1 MVDFKS
7 IETFLWVVTLGSF
20 RGAAQRLTLPSPPSR
35 SGSPSSNAKWGE
47 AVEPRSPRGS
57 PTPSGRQLM
66 VYAEKLI
73 GLRSEMMADVGD
85 RSAMRGVMRLGVA
98 ETIVHTWL
106 SRLIKS
112 VNTAYPNLS
121 LEIEVDITPNLSA
134 RLLAQEIELAFVLGP
149 LSASSVRNRSAVRL
163 SDRLS
168 GQPRT
173 RPRRGSLTVH
183 DLAKFPIITFPRK
196 TQPYEIVRSLFNRPD
211 LPPIRLHASA
221 SLATVIHMAI
231 EGLGIAVIPTA
242 IVENELAA
250 RAVATALDRSENL
263 AADVFGELA
272 GIPRYDRG
280 RARRRSRRPKSR
292 GRAPRLTCRRRRVI
306 EKQPPYP
313 KVWEQPHEPHRVQSA
328 DTIPP
333 GSGTRFTKP
342 RNSAPHPRAECG
354 G

>member
-20 RGAAQRLTLPSPPSR
+20 RGAAQRLNTTQPAISQRIAQLEREMGVKLLSR
-35 SGSPSSNAKWGE
+35 EHRMA
-47 AVEPRSPRGS
+47 S

-73 GLRSEMMADVGD
+73 GLRSEMMAEIGD
-85 RSAMRGVMRLGVA
+85 RSATRGVMRLGVA

-106 SRLIKS
+106 PRLIKS
-112 VNTAYPNLS
+112 VNSAYPNLS

-134 RLLAQEIELAFVLGP
+134 RLLAQEIELAFVVGP
-149 LSASSVRNRSAVRL
+149 LSAAGMRNRVLCDYPIGFLASPAL
-163 SDRLS
+163 GL
-168 GQPRT
+168 GNAP
-173 RPRRGSLTVH
+173 LTVH

-242 IVENELAA
+242 IVQNELADGRLQLLSTDLKISPLTFSA
-250 RAVATALDRSENL
+250 SWLASPDTVAVELV
-263 AADVFGELA
+263 ADLA
-272 GIPRYDRG
+272 GKIAQSSTLVDAPAL
-280 RARRRSRRPKSR
+280 AR
-292 GRAPRLTCRRRRVI
+292 
-306 EKQPPYP
+306 
-313 KVWEQPHEPHRVQSA
+313 H
-328 DTIPP
+328 
-333 GSGTRFTKP
+333 
-342 RNSAPHPRAECG
+342 
-354 G
+354 

>member
-20 RGAAQRLTLPSPPSR
+20 RGAAQRLNTTQPAISQRIAQLER
-35 SGSPSSNAKWGE
+35 EMGVKLLNRDHRVA
-47 AVEPRSPRGS
+47 S
-57 PTPSGRQLM
+57 PTTSGRQLM

-73 GLRSEMMADVGD
+73 GLRSEMMAAVGD

-149 LSASSVRNRSAVRL
+149 LSVSSVRNRPLCDYPIGFLASPSL
-163 SDRLS
+163 GL
-168 GQPRT
+168 GNGP
-173 RPRRGSLTVH
+173 LTVH

-242 IVENELAA
+242 IVENELADGRLQLLSTDLKISPLTFSA
-250 RAVATALDRSENL
+250 SWLASPDTVAVELV
-263 AADVFGELA
+263 ADLA
-272 GIPRYDRG
+272 GKIAQSSTLVD
-280 RARRRSRRPKSR
+280 
-292 GRAPRLTCRRRRVI
+292 APPLAG
-306 EKQPPYP
+306 
-313 KVWEQPHEPHRVQSA
+313 H
-328 DTIPP
+328 
-333 GSGTRFTKP
+333 
-342 RNSAPHPRAECG
+342 
-354 G
+354 

>member
-20 RGAAQRLTLPSPPSR
+20 RGAAQRLNTTQPAISQRIAQLER
-35 SGSPSSNAKWGE
+35 EMGVKLLNRDHRVA
-47 AVEPRSPRGS
+47 S
-57 PTPSGRQLM
+57 PTTSGRQLM

-73 GLRSEMMADVGD
+73 GLRSEMMAAVGD

-134 RLLAQEIELAFVLGP
+134 RLLAQEIELAFVLWP
-149 LSASSVRNRSAVRL
+149 LSVSSVRNRPLCDYPIGFLASPSL
-163 SDRLS
+163 GL
-168 GQPRT
+168 GNGP
-173 RPRRGSLTVH
+173 LTVH

-242 IVENELAA
+242 IVENELADGRLQLLSTDLKISPLTFSA
-250 RAVATALDRSENL
+250 SWLASPDTVAVELVA
-263 AADVFGELA
+263 GLA
-272 GIPRYDRG
+272 GKIAQSSALVD
-280 RARRRSRRPKSR
+280 
-292 GRAPRLTCRRRRVI
+292 APPLAG
-306 EKQPPYP
+306 
-313 KVWEQPHEPHRVQSA
+313 H
-328 DTIPP
+328 
-333 GSGTRFTKP
+333 
-342 RNSAPHPRAECG
+342 
-354 G
+354 

>member
-20 RGAAQRLTLPSPPSR
+20 RGAAQRLNTTQPAISQRIAQLEREMGVKLLSR
-35 SGSPSSNAKWGE
+35 DHRMA
-47 AVEPRSPRGS
+47 S

-73 GLRSEMMADVGD
+73 GLRSEMMAEIGD
-85 RSAMRGVMRLGVA
+85 RSATRGVMRLGVA

-149 LSASSVRNRSAVRL
+149 LSASSVRNRVLCDYPIGFLASPSL
-163 SDRLS
+163 GL
-168 GQPRT
+168 GTGP
-173 RPRRGSLTVH
+173 LTVH

-196 TQPYEIVRSLFNRPD
+196 TQPYETVRLLFNRPD

-242 IVENELAA
+242 IVENELADGRLQLLSTDLKISPLTFSA
-250 RAVATALDRSENL
+250 SWLASPNTVAVELV
-263 AADVFGELA
+263 ADLA
-272 GIPRYDRG
+272 GKIAQSSALVDAPPL
-280 RARRRSRRPKSR
+280 AR
-292 GRAPRLTCRRRRVI
+292 
-306 EKQPPYP
+306 
-313 KVWEQPHEPHRVQSA
+313 H
-328 DTIPP
+328 
-333 GSGTRFTKP
+333 
-342 RNSAPHPRAECG
+342 
-354 G
+354 

>member
-20 RGAAQRLTLPSPPSR
+20 RGAAQRLNTTQPAISQRIAQLER
-35 SGSPSSNAKWGE
+35 EMGVKLLNRDHRVA
-47 AVEPRSPRGS
+47 S
-57 PTPSGRQLM
+57 PTTSGRQLM

-73 GLRSEMMADVGD
+73 GLRSEMMAEVGD

-149 LSASSVRNRSAVRL
+149 LSASSVRNRPLCDYPIGFLASSSL
-163 SDRLS
+163 GL
-168 GQPRT
+168 GNGP
-173 RPRRGSLTVH
+173 LTVH

-196 TQPYEIVRSLFNRPD
+196 TQPYEIVRSLFNRPE

-242 IVENELAA
+242 IVENELADGRLQLLSTDLKISPLTFSA
-250 RAVATALDRSENL
+250 SWLASPDTVAVELV
-263 AADVFGELA
+263 ADLA
-272 GIPRYDRG
+272 GKIAQSSALVD
-280 RARRRSRRPKSR
+280 
-292 GRAPRLTCRRRRVI
+292 APPLAG
-306 EKQPPYP
+306 
-313 KVWEQPHEPHRVQSA
+313 H
-328 DTIPP
+328 
-333 GSGTRFTKP
+333 
-342 RNSAPHPRAECG
+342 
-354 G
+354 